1 MSQKIIYNIS
11 DLVFGVTEDCCLRCA
26 YCVYSGKYY
35 IGERN
40 HNETRMTIEVARKA
54 MDLFFNYINRSSRTF
69 KKKVIL
75 QEKFEF
81 IIPITTNGLLL
92 KDEIVDFLVDKNFTI
107 TVSIDGP
114 QEMHDKFRLKVDGKG
129 SWQTIMKNLRRLKH
143 RYPEYYQK
151 KVYFMCTVHPLYN
164 GEELKLFCPKNHII
178 ADLTDYLQFKEDAY
192 EKKKTGI
199 SVNNVTDYLEFLQ

>member
-69 KKKVIL
+69 KKKVIPIGFYGGEPFLEFDLIKKIIDYKEKRIVELQL

-81 IIPITTNGLLL
+81 
-92 KDEIVDFLVDKNFTI
+92 
-107 TVSIDGP
+107 
-114 QEMHDKFRLKVDGKG
+114 KVD
-129 SWQTIMKNLRRLKH
+129 
-143 RYPEYYQK
+143 PF
-151 KVYFMCTVHPLYN
+151 V
-164 GEELKLFCPKNHII
+164 
-178 ADLTDYLQFKEDAY
+178 
-192 EKKKTGI
+192 KTKI
-199 SVNNVTDYLEFLQ
+199 NKS